1 MTTKILKIGS
11 LIIVFSLFAFGC
23 NSKMGEQGNG
33 NEESVTDEVE
43 IKSDVKAPIAI
54 APEFDPMIVGKEYS
68 KVFGDSLGIQMY
80 ELTLKPG
87 DSMGL
92 HKHLDHSAY
101 VLEGG
106 KLLVYFDGTNPV
118 EMDLPKGF
126 GFISG
131 PVTDA
136 AVNIGD
142 TVITL
147 LMHEVLRPRE

>member
-11 LIIVFSLFAFGC
+11 LIIVGSLFFLSC
-23 NSKMGEQGNG
+23 NSKTGKQDNG
-33 NEESVTDEVE
+33 NEAFVTDEVE
-43 IKSDVKAPIAI
+43 VSEVKDPIAI

-142 TVITL
+142 TDITL

>member
-1 MTTKILKIGS
+1 MTTKTLKFGS
-11 LIIVFSLFAFGC
+11 LIIIGSLFVFSC
-23 NSKMGEQGNG
+23 NSKTDKQSIT
-33 NEESVTDEVE
+33 NEESEINEVE
-43 IKSDVKAPIAI
+43 VKTEVKAPIAI
-54 APEFDPMIVGKEYS
+54 APEFDPMIIGKEYS

-142 TVITL
+142 TDITL
-147 LMHEVLRPRE
+147 LMHEILRPRE